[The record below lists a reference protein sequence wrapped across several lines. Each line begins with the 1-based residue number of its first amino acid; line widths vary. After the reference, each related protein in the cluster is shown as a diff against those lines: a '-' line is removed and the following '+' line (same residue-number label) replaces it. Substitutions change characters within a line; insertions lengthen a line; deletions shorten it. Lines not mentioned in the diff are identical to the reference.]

1 MNRTICDLVDELILA
16 LPKEDYKTMDI
27 LGKIKYKAER
37 MEDRLLAYCNAIE
50 DLGFERIGRDYNRL

>member
-1 MNRTICDLVDELILA
+1 MNRTICDLVDELILT
-16 LPKEDYKTMDI
+16 LPKEDYKAMDI

-50 DLGFERIGRDYNRL
+50 DLGFKRIGRDYSRL

>member
-16 LPKEDYKTMDI
+16 LPKEDYKTMNI